1 MFSVLRRYWLLLGM
15 MVLTVALLFILLYFS
30 VRATFIKGVREY
42 AIFVSSFVASQLNA
56 EDIRQINGPED
67 MVKEAYLRVQRYLVS
82 VKKLDKDIK
91 YIYIMRHSSSP
102 NAKPT
107 DFEYV
112 VDLPVI
118 DFNEN
123 GVIDEDEK
131 KMELPKTHYD
141 ASRYPALMNSYEKAS
156 ADEDVSPDPP
166 YPDLLSAYCPIKDAK
181 GQTVAIV
188 GVDITAATINLFLA
202 SSKIAIASCG
212 IIVLLLLFSVASLY
226 CNHRISATRIRDMNE
241 ELSQKNRKLEENL
254 WLRNEFS
261 RTIVHDMRNPLFVVW
276 GYTELLAQS
285 GVVKEEEA
293 LDMLKLIGTQVERM
307 KGFLEDMLMLAKS
320 ESGNLIL
327 NKIPVDIGSLIK
339 AEKENFA
346 PLLQL
351 AEVSMEL
358 DIPKESRLVE
368 IDRELFSRILDNL
381 ISNALKFSPKNSTI
395 TIALEYPKEGMHTRL
410 RVCDQGS
417 GISND
422 SKEKLFKQFGT
433 GSVRPVSGKQVGLGL
448 IFCKMAVDAHHGRI
462 YAEDNKP
469 KGCAMIVEIP

>member
-1 MFSVLRRYWLLLGM
+1 
-15 MVLTVALLFILLYFS
+15 
-30 VRATFIKGVREY
+30 
-42 AIFVSSFVASQLNA
+42 
-56 EDIRQINGPED
+56 
-67 MVKEAYLRVQRYLVS
+67 
-82 VKKLDKDIK
+82 
-91 YIYIMRHSSSP
+91 
-102 NAKPT
+102 
-107 DFEYV
+107 
-112 VDLPVI
+112 
-118 DFNEN
+118 
-123 GVIDEDEK
+123 
-131 KMELPKTHYD
+131 
-141 ASRYPALMNSYEKAS
+141 
-156 ADEDVSPDPP
+156 
-166 YPDLLSAYCPIKDAK
+166 
-181 GQTVAIV
+181 
-188 GVDITAATINLFLA
+188 
-202 SSKIAIASCG
+202 
-212 IIVLLLLFSVASLY
+212 
-226 CNHRISATRIRDMNE
+226 MNE

-395 TIALEYPKEGMHTRL
+395 TIALENPKEGMHTRL